1 MMPARPLRDDQP
13 QAAEVLD
20 PPGIMPPHRAAA
32 GWVFT
37 PDGRLVTGG
46 TVSLR
51 QDGDEWAALLTQLDR
66 PGMVASLYF
75 AEGLREVS
83 LTLQDGRSARAR
95 IASTTFLAS
104 AERVCELTG
113 LEPLA

>member
-1 MMPARPLRDDQP
+1 MMPARPLPEDEP
-13 QAAEVLD
+13 QTADVLA
-20 PPGIMPPHRAAA
+20 PPAMMPPQRAAA

-46 TVSLR
+46 TVALR
-51 QDGDEWAALLTQLDR
+51 EDGEDWAALLTKLDR

-75 AEGLREVS
+75 AEGLREVA